1 MDEKIIC
8 EKCGNE
14 MIYFIRG
21 SSCGTEC
28 LKCGWGLVTTYIEP
42 IKIDETNYTLSIP
55 TIDEPDIDHI
65 KAISK
70 ILNVNFIKSKS
81 LIQEGNATITDK
93 AIKIRDYARLL
104 SEKDIQFTITPDFP
118 YEI

>member
-1 MDEKIIC
+1 MIYKIEEHTLVWEC
-8 EKCGNE
+8 PKCGDGLATS
-14 MIYFIRG
+14 YF
-21 SSCGTEC
+21 
-28 LKCGWGLVTTYIEP
+28 EP
-42 IKIDETNYTLSIP
+42 IETDNIEYSISVSA
-55 TIDEPDIDHI
+55 ISNPDITHI
-65 KAISK
+65 KLIAN
-70 ILNVNFIKSKS
+70 ILNVNFITSKS

>member
-42 IKIDETNYTLSIP
+42 IKTDQTNYTLSIP
-55 TIDEPDIDHI
+55 TIGEPDIDHI
-65 KAISK
+65 KAISN

-81 LIQEGNATITDK
+81 LLQEGNTTITDK
-93 AIKIRDYARLL
+93 AIKIRDYARVL